1 MNVKVDNNYIYKYLD
16 EQAERNSERTRAMH
30 ILNKKKEIPFLIAKY
45 GIIGFLILSIGLA
58 LNYANSFTQKI
69 LHQTVAEKGNIS
81 QQYHVNNEDELI
93 DLESLL
99 AGLNEEIIDFPTE
112 PLTDELPPDVVRNY
126 VIFDEIPFD
135 HNEIRK
141 VTVGRQYDS
150 PDSKFTSAWCYIERD
165 GVNGIV
171 DTLYLK
177 QVDENGSDKLDI
189 TDLVASEFQVTIDII
204 KKAQSI
210 CTI

>member
-1 MNVKVDNNYIYKYLD
+1 ML
-16 EQAERNSERTRAMH
+16 
-30 ILNKKKEIPFLIAKY
+30 KKEIPFLIAKY
-45 GIIGFLILSIGLA
+45 GIISFLILSIGLA

-112 PLTDELPPDVVRNY
+112 SLTDELPSDVVRNY